1 MFLVFSEFKTNM
13 DNTSVTVFTMTAYA
27 VMENNKYLQFSIF
40 MLLYILI
47 ISFNLLLIAV
57 ICCQRALHQPMYVF
71 ICNLAAN
78 GLYGSTGFLPS
89 TLILLLS
96 ETYEISLP
104 WCLIQI
110 YWVHTYAAVEFH
122 ILAVMGYDRYVAICY
137 PLHYHSIMS
146 ISKVCKLVAL
156 AWLYPF
162 SLFLM
167 YFCLTLRLKFC
178 GRFIH
183 FKLFCVNF
191 ELVKNACSNTFYH
204 SIVGLVL
211 IAFIMIP
218 QLLMI
223 IFSYAHIFRVC
234 LKSSKE
240 SQVKALKTCI
250 PHLLSVINYSIG
262 GFFEIAQ
269 SRFNMSG
276 TSFMFRI
283 IMSLYYTLLTPLIN
297 PAIYGMANQAIR
309 MHVLKIYRV
318 SNRLASC

>member
-1 MFLVFSEFKTNM
+1 MLSWKITSTCSFL
-13 DNTSVTVFTMTAYA
+13 
-27 VMENNKYLQFSIF
+27 YLCCCIF
-40 MLLYILI
+40 WSI
-47 ISFNLLLIAV
+47 ISLNLLLIAV

-110 YWVHTYAAVEFH
+110 YWIHTYAAVEFH

-146 ISKVCKLVAL
+146 IPKMCKLIAL

-167 YFCLTLRLKFC
+167 YFGFTLRLRFC

-191 ELVKNACSNTFYH
+191 ELVKNACSTTSYH

-211 IAFIMIP
+211 IAF
-218 QLLMI
+218 LMI
-223 IFSYAHIFRVC
+223 DPTGPHDYILICTHFQGLSEILKRISGQSTENVHPSFTFSNKLLYWRVIWN
-234 LKSSKE
+234 SSK
-240 SQVKALKTCI
+240 
-250 PHLLSVINYSIG
+250 
-262 GFFEIAQ
+262 
-269 SRFNMSG
+269 
-276 TSFMFRI
+276 
-283 IMSLYYTLLTPLIN
+283 
-297 PAIYGMANQAIR
+297 
-309 MHVLKIYRV
+309 
-318 SNRLASC
+318 